1 MSDMKNFVGIVS
13 AITTL
18 VSAVIII
25 MITLSVGVITNVVD
39 SSDAKWHN
47 VDDMLIVLQNALLIF
62 FISYPTLKALED

>member
-39 SSDAKWHN
+39 SSDVKWHN

-62 FISYPTLKALED
+62 FISYPPLQALED

>member
-18 VSAVIII
+18 VSAAIII

-39 SSDAKWHN
+39 SSDVKWHN

>member
-39 SSDAKWHN
+39 SSDVKWHN
-47 VDDMLIVLQNALLIF
+47 VDDMLIVLQNALIIF
-62 FISYPTLKALED
+62 FISYPTVKALED